1 MQQPT
6 PTFPDVFTKDDDR
19 TSDEIAIFLR
29 SESLEAEPK
38 GVDEEKDK
46 LLACRPVVL

>member
-1 MQQPT
+1 MEQPT
-6 PTFPDVFTKDDDR
+6 PTFPDVCTKDDNR

-29 SESLEAEPK
+29 SESLQAEPK

-46 LLACRPVVL
+46 LLAFSPVAL